1 MITQI
6 ETAVATFITARFAAA
21 SPVVT
26 APVREATTNKP
37 LPEDRSIV
45 IVMAG
50 KPDHQGG
57 GMYDVPVNCIVR
69 SPADV
74 KGVTPASHAALEA
87 ALAAAF
93 GVQEEEIRAALA
105 SAVTAKLPQ
114 NTCCGYHVV
123 GWQPGKE
130 DTNWVPYF
138 EVKLGIDPVS
148 A

>member
-6 ETAVATFITARFAAA
+6 ETAIASFIAARFAAA

-26 APVREATTNKP
+26 APVRAATSDKKM
-37 LPEDRSIV
+37 PEDRTVV
-45 IVMAG
+45 IVLSG

-57 GMYDVPVNCIVR
+57 GMYDVPINCIVR

-74 KGVTPASHAALEA
+74 KGITPASHAAVES

-93 GVQEEEIRAALA
+93 GLQETEIT
-105 SAVTAKLPQ
+105 SAMAVAITAQLPQ
-114 NTCCGYHVV
+114 NTCCGYHVA
-123 GWQPGKE
+123 GWQPGRE
-130 DTNWVPYF
+130 DTNWLPSF

-148 A
+148 